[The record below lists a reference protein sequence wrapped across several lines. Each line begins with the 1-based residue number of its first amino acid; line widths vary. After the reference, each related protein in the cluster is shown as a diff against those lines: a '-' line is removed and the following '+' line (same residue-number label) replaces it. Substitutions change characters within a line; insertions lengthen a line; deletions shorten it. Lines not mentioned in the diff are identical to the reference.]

1 MRTNLNEEIQRNL
14 RLMGIL
20 NEAASPSK
28 GIFSI
33 LFKNLKDAALT
44 NAINKIN
51 ANITGAKITGTGIT
65 AVEDAIK
72 NGQITRKQ
80 ATEII
85 VDSILATGKSMDD
98 VVAIIAANADP
109 FIKSLESAAKTGVD
123 SSAIK
128 ANVPGLSELSDDL
141 VNALLSKAGFKK
153 IGSTKADILK
163 VLGEIKLEFPTLF
176 AANSFWGKMVGK
188 GDYKYSKELAA
199 LQTKILD
206 KFKGK
211 NQQAVMS
218 EIKKM
223 TEEAEAAIDKIKNMK
238 PAEKKAWKEA
248 IRKNAGDAAVWVRDK
263 MFLKYTPNSEEV
275 APLGTVLKLI
285 AWVGGAY
292 VLSNFSKGATE
303 TGTASGGLGY
313 TASKEFQGLK
323 QGFNQGNVKA
333 VEYAFNTAD
342 FYKWLDANEGTLN
355 WSDTTKWD
363 IYKDNDGNLAVTG
376 LQDKITKKYRY
387 LLDKKTYEKI

>member
-33 LFKNLKDAALT
+33 LFKNLDAAGLT

-51 ANITGAKITGTGIT
+51 ANIKGTKITGTGIK
-65 AVEDAIK
+65 AIEDAIK

-80 ATEII
+80 ATKII
-85 VDSILATGKSMDD
+85 VDTMIASGKSMDD
-98 VVAIIAANADP
+98 VVAIIATNADT
-109 FIKSLESAAKTGVD
+109 FIKSLDSAAKTGVD
-123 SSAIK
+123 VSAIK

-141 VNALLSKAGFKK
+141 VDALLTKAGFKK

-163 VLGEIKLEFPTLF
+163 ILGEIKLEFPTLF

-188 GDYKYSKELAA
+188 GDYKYSQELSA

-211 NQQAVMS
+211 NQQAVIS

-223 TEEAEAAIDKIKNMK
+223 TEEAEAAIDKIKNMT
-238 PAEKKAWKEA
+238 PEEKKGWKEA

-263 MFLKYTPNSEEV
+263 MFLKYNPNTDEV

-292 VLSNFSKGATE
+292 VLYNFSKGATE

-323 QGFNQGNVKA
+323 QGFNQGNEKT

-355 WSDTTKWD
+355 WSDATKWD
-363 IYKDNDGNLAVTG
+363 IFKDTDGNLVVTG
-376 LQDKITKKYRY
+376 LQDKISKKYMY
-387 LLDKKTYEKI
+387 ILDKKTYKKI

>member
-20 NEAASPSK
+20 NEGASPSK

-33 LFKNLKDAALT
+33 LFRNLKDAALT

-51 ANITGAKITGTGIT
+51 ANIKGAKITGTGIT

-72 NGQITRKQ
+72 NGQITRKE

-128 ANVPGLSELSDDL
+128 ANVPGLSELSDNL

-188 GDYKYSKELAA
+188 GDYKYSQELAA

-223 TEEAEAAIDKIKNMK
+223 TEEAEAAIDKIKNMT
-238 PAEKKAWKEA
+238 PAEKKGWKEA

-263 MFLKYTPNSEEV
+263 MFLKYDPNTDEV
-275 APLGTVLKLI
+275 APLGTAMKLV
-285 AWVGGAY
+285 AWVAGSI
-292 VLSNFSKGATE
+292 VLYNFSKGALE
-303 TGTASGGLGY
+303 SGTVGGGIGY
-313 TASKEFQGLK
+313 TAGKEFQGAQ